1 MRRRRLAQD
10 RAARAG
16 HATHEPTTDGAGTPT
31 GGFELLPAELRTDD
45 RFDAALDAALGGSAE
60 APSRPARDEPRPRDD
75 ATTTA
80 VRGRH
85 PGRADRDVLPL
96 PRGER
101 ASRGTPAASA
111 APRPPRSDV
120 RRPPRSAEVGEPPDG
135 RATRRPWYLHPVP
148 WVALAVAVAFAGSVA
163 FTASTEDARPVDV
176 TALAGGLRPLDDSP
190 EPRWTVPVEP
200 GTEVVPAVGAVVT
213 VDGALTAYS
222 VADGTVLWRSERLG
236 DRATC
241 LPASGEPAR
250 EVVVCA
256 VPTGWREQVARLTT
270 VRATTGEVVGERT
283 AETAGR
289 LSVVPVGATDVV
301 RAWWRGD
308 EVVVV
313 REDAATGE
321 VRWERSLAHDGLG
334 SGGDVVLDVRRGVV
348 DVLAPGVAAALTEDG
363 LSLVEDDVWTI
374 VRLQDGRYVGNEY
387 GRGTAT
393 VFTATGEPAFRI
405 SGRVLEAP
413 LSDGSAPGVIVTNTF
428 GSIVGVDAAT
438 GSELWS
444 LPGTGIRAVA
454 RVDGR
459 VVVQTDSA
467 YRSVD
472 ARTGAEAWAVTLED
486 GGPGPVLTDGRS
498 LFVTERQRR
507 QPGLVSIALDDGAVE
522 WRWTLPEGTYDVL
535 AVEGRLFLLGTGGLT
550 AVS

>member
-16 HATHEPTTDGAGTPT
+16 HVTHEPTTDGAGTAV
-31 GGFELLPAELRTDD
+31 GGFELLPPELRSDD
-45 RFDAALDAALGGSAE
+45 RFDAALDAALAGPAE
-60 APSRPARDEPRPRDD
+60 APVRRPPDGPRPRDED
-75 ATTTA
+75 GPPA
-80 VRGRH
+80 VRGGH
-85 PGRADRDVLPL
+85 HDRAARDVLPL
-96 PRGER
+96 
-101 ASRGTPAASA
+101 SRPQDEPPSTAHDTPGLARSG
-111 APRPPRSDV
+111 APRPS
-120 RRPPRSAEVGEPPDG
+120 RSAGVGEAQVRAAG
-135 RATRRPWYLHPVP
+135 RRWFLHPVP

-163 FTASTEDARPVDV
+163 FTASMEDARPVDV
-176 TALAGGLRPLDDSP
+176 TALAGGLRPLEDPP
-190 EPRWTVPVEP
+190 EPRWSVPVEP

-213 VDGALTAYS
+213 VDGSLTAYS
-222 VADGTVLWRSERLG
+222 VADGSVLWRSARLG

-256 VPTGWREQVARLTT
+256 VPTGWREQAARLTT

-283 AETAGR
+283 AATAGR

-308 EVVVV
+308 EVAVV

-321 VRWERSLAHDGLG
+321 VQWERTLAHDGLG

-393 VFTATGEPAFRI
+393 VFTAAGEPAFRI

-444 LPGTGIRAVA
+444 LPGTGMRAVA

-472 ARTGAEAWAVTLED
+472 ARTGEEEWAVTLED

>member
-16 HATHEPTTDGAGTPT
+16 HVTHEPTSDGAGTAV
-31 GGFELLPAELRTDD
+31 GGFELLPPELRSDD
-45 RFDAALDAALGGSAE
+45 RFDAALDAALASPAE
-60 APSRPARDEPRPRDD
+60 APAHRPPDGPRPRDED
-75 ATTTA
+75 GPPA
-80 VRGRH
+80 VRGGH
-85 PGRADRDVLPL
+85 HDRAARDVLPL
-96 PRGER
+96 
-101 ASRGTPAASA
+101 SRPQDEHPPTDHDTPGLARSG
-111 APRPPRSDV
+111 APRPSRSDGGGESPQV
-120 RRPPRSAEVGEPPDG
+120 RAAG
-135 RATRRPWYLHPVP
+135 RRWFLHPVP

-163 FTASTEDARPVDV
+163 FTASMEDARPVDV
-176 TALAGGLRPLDDSP
+176 TALAGGLRPLEDPP
-190 EPRWTVPVEP
+190 EPRWSVPVEP

-213 VDGALTAYS
+213 VDGSLTAYS
-222 VADGTVLWRSERLG
+222 VADGSVLWRSERLG

-256 VPTGWREQVARLTT
+256 VPTGWREQAARLTT

-283 AETAGR
+283 AATAGR

-308 EVVVV
+308 EVAVV

-321 VRWERSLAHDGLG
+321 VRWERTLAHDGLG

-393 VFTATGEPAFRI
+393 VFTAAGEPAFRI

-444 LPGTGIRAVA
+444 LPGTGMRAVA

-472 ARTGAEAWAVTLED
+472 ARTGEEAWAVTLED